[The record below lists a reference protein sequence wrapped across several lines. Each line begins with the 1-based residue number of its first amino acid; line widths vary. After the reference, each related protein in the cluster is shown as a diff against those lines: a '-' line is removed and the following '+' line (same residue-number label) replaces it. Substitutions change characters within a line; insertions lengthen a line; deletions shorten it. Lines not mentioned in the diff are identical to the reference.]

1 MAILNTVS
9 FPMSI
14 LFKNK
19 KRLTNGKPEL
29 CIHHYQASPK
39 ASYDDGEYDRLRTCC
54 KNSSQKHYRQKS
66 MCFYKMALISE
77 K

>member
-1 MAILNTVS
+1 MLS
-9 FPMSI
+9 F
-14 LFKNK
+14 FKIK
-19 KRLTNGKPEL
+19 KA
-29 CIHHYQASPK
+29 YQWQARIMYTPIPASPK
-39 ASYDDGEYDRLRTCC
+39 ASYDDGGYDRLRTCC